1 MSRVVAELRH
11 ATLGRDG
18 RVVLDGVNL
27 AIGGGEIVA
36 VVGRSGAGKSTLLET
51 AIGLIPPLSGQ
62 VQLFDC
68 ELGTSTET
76 ERNAA
81 LERIGVVFQQDA
93 LFRGMT
99 VAENLAVAARATRR
113 LPQPVIDELVAI
125 RLDQVGLRGAGAS
138 YPYELSGGQQKRIA
152 FARAVMLEPELVVC
166 DEPTAGL
173 DPVNTATVVAL
184 IRRLRHEL
192 GAAVLLVT
200 HDGELVQAAADR
212 VIVVGNGRVLAE
224 GTPAQLAQHADPA
237 VAVFFDA
244 SLAARVAEAS

>member
-1 MSRVVAELRH
+1 MRQAVAELRD
-11 ATLGRDG
+11 ATLGRGD
-18 RVVLDGVNL
+18 RVVLDGVDL
-27 AIGGGEIVA
+27 AVGAGEIVA
-36 VVGRSGAGKSTLLET
+36 VIGRSGAGKSTLLET

-62 VQLFDC
+62 VRLFDC
-68 ELGTSTET
+68 DLWTSTET
-76 ERNAA
+76 ARNAA

-99 VAENLAVAARATRR
+99 VAENLAVAARATRL
-113 LPQPVIDELVAI
+113 LPQPVVDELIAI
-125 RLDQVGLRGAGAS
+125 KLDQVGLRGAGAR

-200 HDGELVQAAADR
+200 HDGQLVQAAADR
-212 VIVVGNGRVLAE
+212 VIAVGGGQVLAE
-224 GTPAQLAQHADPA
+224 GSPEQLAHHSDPA
-237 VAVFFDA
+237 VAVFFDPV
-244 SLAARVAEAS
+244 LAARVAEAS